1 MKHTIM
7 TKARKT
13 TTDKLLLEVFTQLFF
28 WNTQL
33 FFKLR
38 VHQNAKDLMNTQLK

>member
-13 TTDKLLLEVFTQLFF
+13 TTDKLLLEV
-28 WNTQL
+28 
-33 FFKLR
+33 
-38 VHQNAKDLMNTQLK
+38 